1 MRKDT
6 SMMLHKGEE
15 PGEKMNLMDYEYSSS
30 EDDDYVRTDGTRR
43 RTREEWIRYYKQIE
57 ESEGFD
63 VDPIPGTCEH
73 GLTGLEN
80 FDSVTLVESTKAAI
94 EHFNIENN
102 TSYKF
107 VKIERATC
115 CVAAGFEYRIT
126 FQAVDGEAEPK
137 TFQAITFYWIDCSI
151 TVDFCR
157 LKSSASS

>member
-30 EDDDYVRTDGTRR
+30 EDDDYVRTD
-43 RTREEWIRYYKQIE
+43 
-57 ESEGFD
+57 
-63 VDPIPGTCEH
+63 
-73 GLTGLEN
+73 GLEN